1 MMQPSE
7 ESSEAP
13 VWTWSIKLFFV
24 GFFLAFI
31 GFIFMI
37 ISMLLQGNSSF
48 SGGLVIF
55 VGPIPIILGV
65 GPYAVFAIL
74 LAVTLTVV
82 GLIVFLLLRKKAF
95 KSMV

>member
-13 VWTWSIKLFFV
+13 VWTWPIKLFFV

-31 GFIFMI
+31 GFIFMM
-37 ISMLLQGNSSF
+37 ISTLLQGNSSV

-95 KSMV
+95 KSMI